1 MAIRPISFSHDIVP
15 GMAVPGVNIDG
26 LEIARAIRKRASG
39 FLPVTAVLITG
50 AACSHPTTTITRIKA
65 MGGNA
70 EAQYMMG
77 RWNAIPLEG
86 QAAGIT
92 PDIRQ
97 AAKWFRK
104 AAEQG
109 YPEAQYNLGL
119 AYQNG
124 QGVAQDN
131 IQALMW
137 MNLAA
142 RRLGRII
149 RTRDRLALKM
159 TLDERAKAESLANAW
174 RPGR

>member
-1 MAIRPISFSHDIVP
+1 
-15 GMAVPGVNIDG
+15 
-26 LEIARAIRKRASG
+26 
-39 FLPVTAVLITG
+39 
-50 AACSHPTTTITRIKA
+50 

-70 EAQYMMG
+70 EAQYRMG

-92 PDIRQ
+92 TDAGE

-104 AAEQG
+104 AADQG
-109 YPEAQYNLGL
+109 HPEAQYRLGL
-119 AYQNG
+119 AYQSG
-124 QGVAQDN
+124 QGVAQDK

-149 RTRDRLALKM
+149 RARDELALTM
-159 TLDERAKAESLANAW
+159 TPGERAKAELLANTW
-174 RPGR
+174 QPKR